1 MKLIA
6 VNGSPR
12 KQWNT
17 ARLLEKVVEGA
28 QSAGMDAKLVHIY
41 DFDFKGC
48 ISCFACKRV
57 SGTSYGRCAMHDSL
71 SPFLDELRDVDA
83 IVLGS
88 PLYFMAET
96 GEMRSFMERAC
107 FPYVSYS
114 NPPTTLF
121 PRRIRNAFV
130 YTLNASE
137 ELAGFLGL
145 ADHVKKTKFFME
157 MVFGPCEIQICYDTL
172 QYDDY
177 EAHGNVFFDGVAKKR
192 RREEV
197 FPNELEQA
205 FELGKRMA
213 LPLPETDEP
222 PTNNETIEGKK

>member
-28 QSAGMDAKLVHIY
+28 KSAGMDTKLVHIY

-48 ISCFACKRV
+48 ISCFACKRID
-57 SGTSYGRCAMHDSL
+57 GTSRGRCAVRDSL
-71 SPFLDELRDVDA
+71 TPLLDEIHEVDA
-83 IVLGS
+83 LVLGS
-88 PLYFMAET
+88 PLYLMTET

-107 FPYVSYS
+107 FPYVCYS

-130 YTLNASE
+130 YTMNLSE
-137 ELAGFLGL
+137 EFAKSMGVP
-145 ADHVKKTKFFME
+145 DHLQKTEFFME
-157 MVFGPCEIQICYDTL
+157 LVFGPCEMQMCYDTL
-172 QYDDY
+172 QFNDY
-177 EAHGNVFFDGVAKKR
+177 KAHGNVLFDGAAKKKR
-192 RREEV
+192 HEEV
-197 FPNELEQA
+197 FPNDLERA
-205 FELGKRMA
+205 YELGRRMA
-213 LPLPETDEP
+213 LPLMEAD
-222 PTNNETIEGKK
+222 